1 MNSLIRP
8 VLFLLLLP
16 LQALAAEE
24 GAPATSLF
32 DRPVTPIRLS
42 LPVSGVVQEV
52 LVKVGDRVKKGATL
66 LRLDPRR
73 FQYQLA
79 AAEAALRV
87 AEADFEEA
95 ERDLNFQKEL
105 LERMVTTE
113 NEMRTARLNGVRAE
127 AAVAALIAARDEARL
142 NLELSELKAPK
153 DGVVLERHYHP
164 GEVINSEQQQPPL
177 LIRFGVERE

>member
-52 LVKVGDRVKKGATL
+52 LVKVGATL